1 MKKELKK
8 RTQRKAEAL
17 SMKEKI
23 KIQERI
29 AKWEFK
35 IQEKE
40 EAMARE
46 MELIEERN
54 TKPEVNFI
62 VRHINILRCRTNKTN
77 AELNF
82 EKKYD

>member
-35 IQEKE
+35 I
-40 EAMARE
+40 
-46 MELIEERN
+46 
-54 TKPEVNFI
+54 
-62 VRHINILRCRTNKTN
+62 
-77 AELNF
+77 
-82 EKKYD
+82 